1 LRTEFKPGRNHKFTF
16 LDFISLFS
24 VKFQWMKPS
33 LKIILCL
40 VLIGGYAV
48 AQDNKPIY
56 SSKAYTIYPDKV
68 VQGKYTAK
76 AISATELISDYSS
89 PANLFKSP
97 VIEFKF
103 SINGKDNE
111 MPAGINHYYSCTNQ
125 ENVTPLLSFG
135 DAHAEEK
142 TQPED
147 IYLKASTQFKIRLDM
162 RPVLKAFKDQGYY
175 TCFNGD
181 KIYKNDFKGVF
192 VAGNTAPM
200 IWDFNNLVNHPE
212 LELKDPDGNGIYETT
227 LVLNKPEDE
236 NKIASSWK
244 LSGDVSAFPQ
254 YHSSYKITDA
264 LYNLALEEMQKAVE
278 PDSTFRTGK
287 EWGGVWTRDISYS
300 IILSMAVLQPKV
312 AVYSLMKKVQD
323 GRIIQDTGTGGAYPV
338 SSDRMIWAVAAFEVY
353 KVTGDEEWLKK
364 AYQIIK
370 KSAEDDASNVYD
382 KETGL
387 VRGESSFLDWR
398 EETYPKWMQPADI
411 YESECL
417 GTNVVHYQVN
427 RVLTNMALLLKDP
440 AASIYSKRAEII
452 KKAINTNLWLPGK
465 GYYGQYLYGRN
476 FKSLSPRSEA
486 LGEALAV
493 LFDAAEGERQQKVIS
508 NTPVNAFGI
517 PCIYPQIPG
526 ILPYHNKAVWPFVET
541 YWAMA
546 SAKAGDETS
555 LLRAISAVYRP
566 AALFLTNKE
575 NFVVNDGD
583 YAGTQINSSNMLW
596 SLSGNI
602 ALVYKVLFGIHYNVH
617 NIEFKPFVPQ
627 ALAGKRSLEN
637 FKYRGAVL
645 NISME
650 GFGNKIKSLWLDGKP
665 LANHLIAA
673 DLKGTHTVKIILAGN
688 IIAGKSNLQPD
699 YTAPET
705 PVVTCQNGKLAW
717 MQISGAVSYKVI
729 RNGKS
734 LNTIKLYSYKVASNL
749 YAEYQVAAVDAK
761 GISSFNSEPLP
772 VIPARAINI
781 TEAETVADRANLPYQ
796 GFSGSGFVEISKTKN
811 TTLNIPVTVK
821 EDGVYAIDFR
831 YANGNGP
838 INTENKCAIRSIDV
852 DKHFAGTVV
861 FPQRGKEEWSNW
873 GFTNPVKT
881 KLLKGAHT
889 VTLQFKDA
897 NENMNRVIN
906 QAMVDYLR
914 MIKISD

>member
-1 LRTEFKPGRNHKFTF
+1 
-16 LDFISLFS
+16 
-24 VKFQWMKPS
+24 MKPL
-33 LKIILCL
+33 LKIIPFL
-40 VLIGGYAV
+40 VLVGGYAV

-68 VQGKYTAK
+68 VQGKYMAK
-76 AISATELISDYSS
+76 AISATELTSNYSS

-97 VIEFKF
+97 VVEFKF

-111 MPAGINHYYSCTNQ
+111 MPAGTNHYYSCTSQVN
-125 ENVTPLLSFG
+125 ETPLIMFG

-142 TQPED
+142 TEPKD
-147 IYLKASTQFKIRLDM
+147 IYLKASTQFKIRLDL

-212 LELKDPDGNGIYETT
+212 LELKDPNGSGIYETT

-244 LSGDVSAFPQ
+244 LSRDVGAFPQ

-338 SSDRMIWAVAAFEVY
+338 SSDRMIWAVAAYGVY

-417 GTNVVHYQVN
+417 GTNVVHYEVN
-427 RVLTNMALLLKDP
+427 KVLAAMAKLLKDP
-440 AASIYSKRAEII
+440 AESIYTERAKTIR
-452 KKAINTNLWLPGK
+452 KGINQHLWTADK
-465 GYYGQYLYGRN
+465 GYYSQYLYGRN
-476 FKSLSPRSEA
+476 FKTLSQRSEA

-493 LFDAAEGERQQKVIS
+493 YFDAADAEQQQSVIA
-508 NTPVNAFGI
+508 NTPVNSFGI

-526 ILPYHNKAVWPFVET
+526 IPPYHNKAVWPFVET

-546 SAKAGDETS
+546 SAKAGNETS
-555 LLRAISAVYRP
+555 VLRAISAIYRP

-575 NFVVNDGD
+575 NFVVSDGD

-665 LANHLIAA
+665 LANHFIAA
-673 DLKGTHTVKIILAGN
+673 DLKGTHTVKIILTGN

-705 PVVTCQNGKLAW
+705 PEATYANGQLSWTADPRALSHQVWLNGKLLELT
-717 MQISGAVSYKVI
+717 I
-729 RNGKS
+729 GKS
-734 LNTIKLYSYKVASNL
+734 ISVPTDTYG
-749 YAEYQVAAVDAK
+749 EYQVAAIDGK
-761 GISSFNSEPLP
+761 GVSSFKSEPLP
-772 VIPARAINI
+772 VIPAGAANI
-781 TEAETVADRANLPYQ
+781 TEAETVADRSDLPYQ
-796 GFSGSGFVEISKTKN
+796 GFSGNGFVEISKTKN
-811 TTLNIPVTVK
+811 TMLNIPVTVK
-821 EDGVYAIDFR
+821 QDGVYAIDFR

-838 INTENKCAIRSIDV
+838 INTENKCAIRTLDV
-852 DKHFAGTVV
+852 DKRFAGTVV
-861 FPQRGKEEWSNW
+861 FPQRGKGEWSNW
-873 GFTNPVKT
+873 GFTNPVQI
-881 KLLKGAHT
+881 KLLKGTHT
-889 VTLQFKDA
+889 VTLRFKDA